1 MELVNPLLLIKDIQF
16 VVNNSL
22 NVLLWIQYTE
32 HVQKLIVVEWNDYD
46 ISDFLNVVG
55 YVEIATRSYPCFL
68 SMTLS
73 LDNIHVLVPGVAYIG
88 YLINGLDLTHYHITL
103 QQLGLA

>member
-46 ISDFLNVVG
+46 IGNFLNVLG
-55 YVEIATRSYPCFL
+55 YVKIAAKPWYIFHGMAP
-68 SMTLS
+68 S
-73 LDNIHVLVPGVAYIG
+73 LDNISILIPSVAYIG
-88 YLINGLDLTHYHITL
+88 YLINGLDLRHYHLTL
-103 QQLGLA
+103 QQIGLA